1 MAPYLLHHF
10 EYKPWIDSLKP
21 TVYSELLTR
30 LVTAPDAPVRL
41 EERDLPLRLRTT
53 ALAPL
58 DRWRASLKVERIS
71 DSEGSLVSVQ
81 CSSANSLRRARESAI
96 PSSVPARSSI
106 STLRPSP
113 LYRLRPAQPA
123 FVPRRPLTITIGIP
137 TYNRASFL
145 RETIASVLGRCTR
158 LFGFSYAITGST
170 DDTGDVVAS
179 FGDPRITY
187 LRWDR
192 NIGMISN
199 FNRIV
204 NLTQTDALTLL
215 PDDDILYPE
224 YLAGETVP
232 VLERFPNVGVV
243 HTAFDLIHGESR
255 LLEKAKTLLST
266 RETVTIESGAGYLER
281 SMSIGWTICFSSAL
295 YRTKEIARAEGMRPQ
310 EEPFADMSMWMR
322 IALHSDFAFVAKPL
336 VAFRFHGSSATAEL
350 GPFTGAEHEIEQ
362 LPRIFY
368 DRRVGF
374 LNEATLPVGEARRY
388 RTIAEKTFRR
398 ESVQHLANRA
408 GLGAPWTSTT
418 AGLIRSRMQS
428 H

>member
-1 MAPYLLHHF
+1 
-10 EYKPWIDSLKP
+10 
-21 TVYSELLTR
+21 
-30 LVTAPDAPVRL
+30 
-41 EERDLPLRLRTT
+41 
-53 ALAPL
+53 
-58 DRWRASLKVERIS
+58 
-71 DSEGSLVSVQ
+71 
-81 CSSANSLRRARESAI
+81 
-96 PSSVPARSSI
+96 
-106 STLRPSP
+106 
-113 LYRLRPAQPA
+113 
-123 FVPRRPLTITIGIP
+123 
-137 TYNRASFL
+137 
-145 RETIASVLGRCTR
+145 
-158 LFGFSYAITGST
+158 
-170 DDTGDVVAS
+170 
-179 FGDPRITY
+179 
-187 LRWDR
+187 
-192 NIGMISN
+192 MISN

-224 YLAGETVP
+224 YLAETVP

-243 HTAFDLIHGESR
+243 HTAFDLIDGESR

-266 RETVTIESGAGYLER
+266 QETVTIESGADYLER

-295 YRTKEIARAEGMRPQ
+295 YRTKEIARAGGMRPQ

-374 LNEATLPVGEARRY
+374 LNEATLPAGEARRY
-388 RTIAEKTFRR
+388 RTIAERTYRR

-418 AGLIRSRMQS
+418 AGLIRLAHAKPRTLLTPDAIRLVAAQLGGRRVKRVIRRLAS
-428 H
+428 HSPT